1 VGRGTPPYAAHE
13 ALAELAQRFGLPAG
27 AETPLGRLVELLS
40 SDPLAPTAVRAPI
53 RILEDHLAD
62 SLVALELD
70 GVRSAVRVA
79 DLGSGAGLPG
89 LPLAVAL
96 PHARFALVESNR
108 RKAAFIARAVETCH
122 LTNAEIVAERAENW
136 RTGLGSCDL
145 VTVRAVAE
153 LDTVAEY
160 AAPLL
165 TLGGRLVVWRGKRDA
180 EAEARGRRAAEILG
194 LRVQEPAAVQ
204 PFPAVRHRYLH
215 VMLKVTETPDRFP
228 RRPGLAGK
236 RPLGLRA

>member
-1 VGRGTPPYAAHE
+1 MA
-13 ALAELAQRFGLPAG
+13 
-27 AETPLGRLVELLS
+27 RLVELLS
-40 SDPLAPTAVRAPI
+40 SDPLAPTAVRTPA

-70 GVRSAVRVA
+70 GLRTAARVA

-89 LPLAVAL
+89 LVLAIAL
-96 PHARFALVESNR
+96 PQARFALVESNH
-108 RKAAFIARAVETCH
+108 RKAAFIARAAEACC
-122 LTNAEIVAERAENW
+122 LTNTEVIAERAENW
-136 RTGLGSCDL
+136 RAGAGSCDL

-165 TLGGRLVVWRGKRDA
+165 KIGGRLVVWRGRRDV

-194 LRVQEPAAVQ
+194 LCVHEPVAVQ
-204 PFPAVRHRYLH
+204 PFPEARHRHLH
-215 VMLKVTETPDRFP
+215 VMSKVTETPDRFP
-228 RRPGLAGK
+228 RRPGLAEK